1 MLQRFEIHSALEL
14 SHTVFIGYFRV
25 QNPSLSKWG
34 QGENLCCEN
43 EFYLHENE
51 NHFDFHI
58 KCWAV
63 NLVLIQ
69 RPAGTRKWPIMLPPH
84 SIASSQGCSLAT
96 SILGDC
102 NTLKEQRWR
111 LRRQQTCN
119 AFNEQK
125 RTSSSAEHTFGTF
138 LCCYFTIITTTWTFL
153 TSRLMQHVKQ
163 DNYFFLLCA
172 KNGFYLMRQ
181 RKCKN
186 CDEACNTEMI
196 HL

>member
-1 MLQRFEIHSALEL
+1 MS
-14 SHTVFIGYFRV
+14 FICTRM
-25 QNPSLSKWG
+25 K
-34 QGENLCCEN
+34 
-43 EFYLHENE
+43 

-102 NTLKEQRWR
+102 NTVKEQRWR

-163 DNYFFLLCA
+163 DNYFFLLCT